1 MRKKQNKSTTP
12 KASVD
17 DPGIVLFQ
25 GEKVVPKAGAVELH
39 LFGSDTPGTLFG
51 RSVDDVKK
59 DFEKVSGQVEQ
70 ILENAFTR
78 VPKGLRFESVEISL
92 GFSAKGKLAFIAEA
106 GIEASVAVTF
116 KRQS

>member
-1 MRKKQNKSTTP
+1 MKKSKPSSIAH
-12 KASVD
+12 KANVD
-17 DPGIVLFQ
+17 DPDIVLFQ
-25 GEKVVPKAGAVELH
+25 GEKPVAKAGSVELH

-70 ILENAFTR
+70 ILDNAFTKP
-78 VPKGLRFESVEISL
+78 PKGVRFESVEISL
-92 GFSAKGKLAFIAEA
+92 GFTAKGKLAFIAEA
-106 GIEASVAVTF
+106 GVEASVTVTF